1 MTTVQFLQ
9 MYLFEQDVIETVIT
23 SMVVRKQVRSAD
35 SKLMADDTSV
45 CFRELRAHRTIS
57 IL

>member
-1 MTTVQFLQ
+1 